1 MNIAIVYFSF
11 SKDKALLLQS
21 LRAIPRLTKDGRDT
35 ITTFVFD
42 DASSTIGPEP
52 FAGTGVRYSTTDFPR
67 CGNLNGTACV
77 LGMYTCFRNIFD
89 TLSPDWII
97 KVDSDVFINDLE
109 FLRNLDPTTVGGS
122 GTFSELHFAHGCLYA
137 VSAYGLSAIESQL
150 ARDDIIKRMDA
161 STYLANEDR
170 MFSLLMRM
178 GGARQF
184 RLEATN
190 NPLSHGRG
198 CYQDFDWA
206 SVKRREN
213 PSYDDMLKH
222 CGVSFK
228 TQTYS
233 TRSEAERDANRADA
247 LTRITAYADFA
258 VEQPLRPI
266 EKTMEERVSADET
279 PDEDP
284 IITG

>member
-11 SKDKALLLQS
+11 YKDKALLLQS

-42 DASSTIGPEP
+42 DASSPIGPEP
-52 FAGTGVRYSTTDFPR
+52 FAGAEVRYSTTDFPR
-67 CGNLNGTACV
+67 GGNLNGTTCV
-77 LGMYTCFRNIFD
+77 LGMAACFRNIFD
-89 TLSPDWII
+89 ALSPDWLI

-122 GTFSELHFAHGCLYA
+122 GSFSELHFAHGCLYA
-137 VSAYGLSAIESQL
+137 ISAYGLDAIENQL
-150 ARDDIIKRMDA
+150 AREDVVKRMNA
-161 STYLANEDR
+161 YHGLVQEDR

-190 NPLSHGRG
+190 NPLIHGRG

-213 PSYDDMLKH
+213 PSYDEMLKH

-228 TQTYS
+228 LQTCS

-247 LTRITAYADFA
+247 LVRLTAYADFA

-266 EKTMEERVSADET
+266 EKTTEERVSTDDT
-279 PDEDP
+279 PVEES

>member
-21 LRAIPRLTKDGRDT
+21 LRSIPRLTKDGRDT
-35 ITTFVFD
+35 VTTFVFD

-52 FAGTGVRYSTTDFPR
+52 FAGTEVRYSTTDFPR
-67 CGNLNGTACV
+67 CGNLNGTTCV
-77 LGMYTCFRNIFD
+77 LGMAACFRNIFD

-109 FLRNLDPTTVGGS
+109 FLRKLDPSIIGGGGS
-122 GTFSELHFAHGCLYA
+122 FSELHFAHGCLYA
-137 VSAYGLSAIESQL
+137 ISAYGLAAIESQL
-150 ARDDIIKRMDA
+150 SREDVIKRMN
-161 STYLANEDR
+161 SSPRLVQEDR

-178 GGARQF
+178 GGAMQF

-198 CYQDFDWA
+198 CYQDFDWV

-228 TQTYS
+228 TQTHS

-247 LTRITAYADFA
+247 LVRLTAYADFA

-266 EKTMEERVSADET
+266 EKTTEERVSTDET
-279 PDEDP
+279 PTEEP